1 MWWRATVEEGAQERV
16 ECRLVSWA
24 SQCRKMV
31 DSGYRCLP
39 IEREGGELHT
49 HLHALTHTRTHLH
62 TYTHKVVPGPWHS
75 VIDVAIAESSGHSM
89 HPSAAL

>member
-1 MWWRATVEEGAQERV
+1 MWWHATVEEGAQERV

-31 DSGYRCLP
+31 DSGYRCLQ

-49 HLHALTHTRTHLH
+49 HAHTLTHTRTH
-62 TYTHKVVPGPWHS
+62 TYTHKVVPGPWHC
-75 VIDVAIAESSGHSM
+75 VIVSAIPESGHVS
-89 HPSAAL
+89 HSAL